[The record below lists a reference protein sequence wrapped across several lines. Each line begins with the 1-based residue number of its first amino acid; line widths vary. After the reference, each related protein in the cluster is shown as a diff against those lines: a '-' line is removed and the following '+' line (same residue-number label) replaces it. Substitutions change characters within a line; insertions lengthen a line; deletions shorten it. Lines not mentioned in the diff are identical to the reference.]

1 MLDRGEIKL
10 SKRHTE
16 MLWIDPK
23 IFESE
28 KYFTGGWLKGV
39 QEYLNIQNKR

>member
-23 IFESE
+23 IFEPE
-28 KYFTGGWLKGV
+28 KYFIGGWLKGV